1 MTSYGVTVGEK
12 WLSRLAVS
20 RFLGSTR
27 TRMIPRVTGAGCPQ
41 GELAPGRRCKPHGI
55 RSQGPANCHC
65 VPTTSPL
72 APSSDATVS
81 AMPNWYHN
89 LVLK

>member
-1 MTSYGVTVGEK
+1 MMTSYGVTVGEK
-12 WLSRLAVS
+12 WLSRLA
-20 RFLGSTR
+20 
-27 TRMIPRVTGAGCPQ
+27 RMIPRVTGAGCPQ
-41 GELAPGRRCKPHGI
+41 GELAPGCRCKPHGI

-81 AMPNWYHN
+81 AMPNLA